1 VGGVHGDERG
11 PLALVARLGAEL
23 SSTTAPLRRDFDTIF
38 IPIMNPGGVT
48 DSTRENRR
56 GVDLNRNFPGLSGFP
71 PPASGTAVP
80 PRQPEVQAV
89 MDVVQQ
95 LRPARILALHAIT
108 GAGKGGVFADPV
120 EGPARELAARMAL
133 RMRGGA
139 LGSGTASDA
148 NVHANQVEHGA
159 FSARYPETAAVSV
172 TSQQSSLGAW
182 ASAPVAAGGQA
193 TPVITHEVEGKG
205 TLVPSGA
212 GRSVDTIMPGIR
224 EFLIDAGGAP
234 SEADTLLR
242 TAVSDAFLTGE
253 GASPA
258 ERDLLTSIEGIVA
271 RRFED
276 MNAFYRTVWRPAS
289 IAATPTL
296 PRRLTMT
303 QTRSFARQAGIMA
316 RELRGL
322 TATSTDPEIQTA
334 IDTAMQTRSMPGFS
348 RHHWGTDIDILS
360 AERTDWTGTGR
371 LVPVIPFLQTEAR
384 RFGFFHPYA
393 SAGPSSSGFPAPTSP
408 HYLDEPWHMSY
419 APLANVLQ
427 REWAR
432 RITGTVLDSLIT
444 RTAAAVRGRVPQA
457 AMERVLRG
465 MNLTS
470 FQTNVAP
477 PP

>member
-1 VGGVHGDERG
+1 
-11 PLALVARLGAEL
+11 
-23 SSTTAPLRRDFDTIF
+23 
-38 IPIMNPGGVT
+38 
-48 DSTRENRR
+48 
-56 GVDLNRNFPGLSGFP
+56 
-71 PPASGTAVP
+71 
-80 PRQPEVQAV
+80 

-95 LRPARILALHAIT
+95 LHPARILALHAIT

-139 LGSGTASDA
+139 PGSGTAVSDA
-148 NVHANQVEHGA
+148 NVHANQIEHGA
-159 FSARYPETAAVSV
+159 FSARYPETASVSV

-205 TLVPSGA
+205 TLAASGP

-224 EFLIDAGGAP
+224 EFLIDAGRAP
-234 SEADTLLR
+234 SEADALLAS
-242 TAVSDAFLTGE
+242 AVSDAFLTGE
-253 GASPA
+253 GTSAA
-258 ERDLLTSIEGIVA
+258 DRDLLASIEGHRRPPLRGHERLLPDGVA
-271 RRFED
+271 AGE
-276 MNAFYRTVWRPAS
+276 YRHHTD
-289 IAATPTL
+289 AATATDHDPDPQL
-296 PRRLTMT
+296 
-303 QTRSFARQAGIMA
+303 RSPGRIMA

-322 TATSTDPEIQTA
+322 TATSTDPQIHTA

-360 AERTDWTGTGR
+360 AERTDWIGTGR

-432 RITGTVLDSLIT
+432 RITGT
-444 RTAAAVRGRVPQA
+444 AAAVRGRVPQA

-470 FQTNVAP
+470 FQTNIAP